1 MVLIPTQA
9 RNWQQVK
16 YPRLA
21 SKAVSHRFYLQ
32 EAKRRVEQVL
42 TGSGS
47 GTDEEAKGAFTT
59 VAEAV
64 MSAGT
69 AIGQFSSQ
77 MLGGGEV
84 SLQYGCFLLRW
95 CRCLVPVLPDMHC
108 NDFYLG

>member
-1 MVLIPTQA
+1 MHALC
-9 RNWQQVK
+9 
-16 YPRLA
+16 
-21 SKAVSHRFYLQ
+21 LQ
-32 EAKRRVEQVL
+32 DAKRRVQQVL

-47 GTDEEAKGAFTT
+47 CTDEEAKGAFTT

-84 SLQYGCFLLRW
+84 SPQQNRQ
-95 CRCLVPVLPDMHC
+95 
-108 NDFYLG
+108 

>member
-1 MVLIPTQA
+1 MSLPS
-9 RNWQQVK
+9 
-16 YPRLA
+16 RLP
-21 SKAVSHRFYLQ
+21 SKAVRLRCPHRHALCLQ
-32 EAKRRVEQVL
+32 DAKGRVQQVL

-84 SLQYGCFLLRW
+84 SPQ
-95 CRCLVPVLPDMHC
+95 
-108 NDFYLG
+108 